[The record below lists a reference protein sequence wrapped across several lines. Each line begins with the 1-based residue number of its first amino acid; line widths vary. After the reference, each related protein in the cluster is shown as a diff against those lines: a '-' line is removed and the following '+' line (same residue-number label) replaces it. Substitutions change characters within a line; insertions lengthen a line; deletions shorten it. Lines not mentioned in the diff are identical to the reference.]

1 MISINDSQPED
12 SSPVV
17 PHERQVVDCV
27 IEIWKEDPST
37 ESLGMSKLHALVKQK
52 HPNWSISEKRVR
64 SLLKQF
70 GLAFN
75 NQEQF
80 TYAKEITSVMTPD
93 IELPA
98 NVHIIM
104 TSKRGKGLYAKRDIA
119 KGDLIW
125 SEEPLFSFH
134 PWQM

>member
-1 MISINDSQPED
+1 M
-12 SSPVV
+12 
-17 PHERQVVDCV
+17 
-27 IEIWKEDPST
+27 
-37 ESLGMSKLHALVKQK
+37 
-52 HPNWSISEKRVR
+52 
-64 SLLKQF
+64 LKQF

-80 TYAKEITSVMTPD
+80 TYAKEITSVMTSD

-125 SEEPLFSFH
+125 SEEPLFHSTLGKCELDENCFCMYLL
-134 PWQM
+134 WEIVATN